1 MAEQLGYVL
10 RETQNDDES
19 GTCQSDKEQDCKYI
33 HGEMRERDHP

>member
-10 RETQNDDES
+10 RETQDDDES
-19 GTCQSDKEQDCKYI
+19 GACQSDEEQDCKYI